1 MELLVK
7 SRLPS
12 KWGEYRIS
20 AFGVEGDMQPHV
32 VLERGVSDALEQG
45 NPIPVR
51 IHSEC
56 MTGDVFASRRCDCG
70 EQLQYSLEHF
80 KENGGLL
87 IYLRQEGRGIGLVE
101 KLRAYNL
108 QDEGL
113 NTFEA
118 NVARGHGEDERDY
131 AAALEIL
138 GHFSVARIRLM
149 TNNPLK
155 EEALVAGGIEVV
167 ERIPVTMRRNAENA
181 AYLKAKEE
189 ITGHF
194 L

>member
-1 MELLVK
+1 MELLVE

-12 KWGEYRIS
+12 KWGEYVMA
-20 AFGVEGDMQPHV
+20 AFGEEGDPHPHV
-32 VLERGVSDALEQG
+32 VLHSNLTRLRSGRV
-45 NPIPVR
+45 PVR

-70 EQLQYSLEHF
+70 AQLVAAMDHF
-80 KENGGLL
+80 KQHGGLL

-118 NVARGHGEDERDY
+118 NVAQGHAEDARQY
-131 AAALEIL
+131 GAAVAIL
-138 GHFSVARIRLM
+138 RHLGVTSVSLL
-149 TNNPLK
+149 TNNPDKVRAL
-155 EEALVAGGIEVV
+155 EEAGLDVL
-167 ERIPVTMRRNAENA
+167 RLPNAVGAHRDNA
-181 AYLKAKEE
+181 AYLKAKAD
-189 ITGHF
+189 ITGHW